1 MEWRHESADEAP
13 DDRPK
18 LLLASAGKRQAERD
32 EGPSARSVPD
42 PWPLLILATP
52 AAVAVWSGWVGIGQM
67 TGFGVVRPLPGI
79 ADSVHMNTAIT
90 LPLGVEAYAAFALR
104 AWLGAS
110 VAVST
115 RTRRYARWSAIGSLV
130 LGMAGQ
136 VAYHLLTQS
145 GTSRAPW
152 EVTTLVSS
160 LPVLVLGMGTALA
173 HMLRADA
180 DAEGLDA
187 DRSPDVAE
195 TPVSAPAVPR
205 AGRETAAADAR
216 AGQVTDRYRH
226 GADHDGP
233 AVGQVRDQHPDRG
246 MLVREPVLGQEPDTG
261 PSGPAMRLRL
271 AQARSAAAELAAS
284 GKRVSRRTLREAGVR
299 GSNAD
304 LASIARIVGSSRAS

>member
-1 MEWRHESADEAP
+1 
-13 DDRPK
+13 
-18 LLLASAGKRQAERD
+18 
-32 EGPSARSVPD
+32 
-42 PWPLLILATP
+42 
-52 AAVAVWSGWVGIGQM
+52 M

-79 ADSVHMNTAIT
+79 ADSVRINTAIT

-136 VAYHLLTQS
+136 VTYHLLTQS

-187 DRSPDVAE
+187 DRPPAE
-195 TPVSAPAVPR
+195 SPVSAPAVPR
-205 AGRETAAADAR
+205 GGRETAAADAR
-216 AGQVTDRYRH
+216 AGQITDHHHH

-233 AVGQVRDQHPDRG
+233 AADQIQDQHPDRG
-246 MLVREPVLGQEPDTG
+246 MLDREPVPGQEPDSG